1 MRAPF
6 PASVRTLCARA
17 VEFAAAAASA
27 LVLGLGTSGLAWAG
41 STTTVA
47 VGTSGGASGVTTAVP
62 CTLAVSGP
70 VSSGS
75 CASTLSY
82 ADTGG
87 IFTMATG
94 AGAVAGPADL
104 QLNASGSTQPMGWTS
119 SSANASLSDT
129 VQLSVPGAAS
139 GSTGTLYGLFVV
151 DGGLFAAGSGSSIA
165 TSGGSA
171 YYSFQA
177 GWNGGT
183 VTSVAQYLGNSS
195 GSSSSW
201 PIQAA
206 IPVAWNFTLGAGGT
220 VTGTFSMTANVL
232 AYSYANPY
240 QASPTAPV
248 IPGSGMASASFSDIY
263 WGGVRSLTV
272 NGAPVPNF
280 SFLSDT
286 GFNYALGYTPAATP
300 EPGSAALLGA
310 GLLLVALFVR
320 RRASL

>member
-1 MRAPF
+1 MRS
-6 PASVRTLCARA
+6 AS
-17 VEFAAAAASA
+17 AASRRSPAASA
-27 LVLGLGTSGLAWAG
+27 IASAVAAVLGLGATGLAWAG
-41 STTTVA
+41 STATVT
-47 VGTSGGASGVTTAVP
+47 VGTSGGAPGATTAVP
-62 CTLAVSGP
+62 CTLTLSGP
-70 VSSGS
+70 DAAGS
-75 CASTLSY
+75 CASTLGY

-87 IFTMATG
+87 IFTMGTA
-94 AGAVAGPADL
+94 ASAVAGPADL
-104 QLNASGSTQPMGWTS
+104 QLGASGSIQPMGWTS

-129 VQLSVPGAAS
+129 VQLSVSGAAS
-139 GSTGTLYGLFVV
+139 GSTGTLYGVFVV
-151 DGGLFAAGSGSSIA
+151 NGGLFAAGSGSSIA

-183 VTSVAQYLGNSS
+183 VSSVAQYLGNSS
-195 GSSSSW
+195 VSSSSW

-206 IPVAWNFTLGAGGT
+206 IPVAWNFTLGAGGS
-220 VTGTFSMTANVL
+220 VTGAFSMTANVL
-232 AYSYANPY
+232 AYSYANLY

-248 IPGSGMASASFSDIY
+248 IPGSGMATASFSDIY

-272 NGAPVPNF
+272 NGAPVSNF

-310 GLLLVALFVR
+310 GLLLVGFFLR
-320 RRASL
+320 RRAGR